1 MAQQIARNP
10 EQAVKLSASIY
21 GAPNV
26 GPPVLGAG
34 NKITLLHMFILQ
46 ASSRLSVRECV
57 LSAEGTVEGGGVV
70 GSGRVAHLKRQHLTA
85 VDA

>member
-1 MAQQIARNP
+1 M
-10 EQAVKLSASIY
+10 
-21 GAPNV
+21 

-57 LSAEGTVEGGGVV
+57 LSVEGSVGGGVV
-70 GSGRVAHLKRQHLTA
+70 RSGRVAHLKRQHLTA